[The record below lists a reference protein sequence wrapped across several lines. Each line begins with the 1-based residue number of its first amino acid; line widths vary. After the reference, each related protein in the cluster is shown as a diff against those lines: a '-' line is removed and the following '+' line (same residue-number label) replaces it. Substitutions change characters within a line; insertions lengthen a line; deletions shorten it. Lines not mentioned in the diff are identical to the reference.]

1 MKNNLLPG
9 IIGIFGFLSF
19 NAIPP
24 CHAQDVSILVKPD
37 KIEQTITPFLYGA
50 CIEDVNHEIYGGLY
64 DQKVFGESFE
74 EPVPSPNIDGFSTY
88 EGTWNVQGDELTV
101 KPHPGAKLVYNPM
114 NIRKGYAE
122 TSIRFDGRG
131 DNAGFIIHLSQ
142 PGKGADNFYGYEI
155 SLSAD
160 GQKIVIGSHQ
170 NNFKS
175 MAEIPVK
182 CLPQNWNRL
191 KVSMHE
197 NDTIEVFL
205 NNKSVYKFHNINN
218 QLQEGNIALR
228 TWNSNVRFRDIK
240 LYDGVIEKTISLR
253 STPSISVSAAWD
265 AIRTGSVRT
274 RFGLDMQQAFNGKN
288 SQTIE
293 LLSGT
298 GTVGIANSGLN
309 RWGIS
314 VKKNQMYQGRLY
326 LKGTNLEGKVIVALQ
341 NQNGT
346 IEYARQEIEHI
357 NNTWKRYWLK
367 LISNTTD
374 PHARLAIYIDRP
386 GKLWIDQ
393 VTLMNSKENQFK
405 GLPYRKDIAEAMV
418 NEGLTFLRYGG
429 TMINAPEYR
438 FKKMIG
444 NPDNRPPYKGH
455 WYTYSTNAFGIE
467 DFLKFCEAA
476 GFTPAFAI
484 NIEEDPQDIADI
496 VEYLN
501 GSVSTKWGKKRA
513 QNGHPAPYQVKYIGI
528 GNEEVL
534 FNGDNAQEYDHY
546 INRFLLLYD
555 AIKHKDPSI
564 KLISTAWW
572 RPESPNMER
581 VFKALDGKADYWD
594 FHPWADDLDTGKKV
608 EAELKR
614 MKELFLK
621 WNPNTKIKCAIF
633 EENGNTHNMQRA
645 LGHVTLQNAVRRM
658 GNFVLT
664 SCAANALQPYKQ
676 NDNGWDQGQ
685 IFFTQNQVWGMPPYY
700 AQQMASRYHQPF
712 LIESRI
718 SGQKNELDVTATRS
732 KDGKTIVLHIAN
744 TDSTAVSTCIDLDNF
759 SPISES
765 LSITLSGKL
774 QDINTPNEPQRI
786 FPVEQILQESD
797 RKFYM
802 IQPYS
807 YTILVFKKE

>member
-240 LYDGVIEKTISLR
+240 LYDGVVEKTISLR

-314 VKKNQMYQGRLY
+314 VKK
-326 LKGTNLEGKVIVALQ
+326 
-341 NQNGT
+341 
-346 IEYARQEIEHI
+346 
-357 NNTWKRYWLK
+357 
-367 LISNTTD
+367 
-374 PHARLAIYIDRP
+374 
-386 GKLWIDQ
+386 
-393 VTLMNSKENQFK
+393 
-405 GLPYRKDIAEAMV
+405 
-418 NEGLTFLRYGG
+418 
-429 TMINAPEYR
+429 
-438 FKKMIG
+438 
-444 NPDNRPPYKGH
+444 
-455 WYTYSTNAFGIE
+455 
-467 DFLKFCEAA
+467 
-476 GFTPAFAI
+476 
-484 NIEEDPQDIADI
+484 
-496 VEYLN
+496 
-501 GSVSTKWGKKRA
+501 
-513 QNGHPAPYQVKYIGI
+513 
-528 GNEEVL
+528 
-534 FNGDNAQEYDHY
+534 
-546 INRFLLLYD
+546 
-555 AIKHKDPSI
+555 
-564 KLISTAWW
+564 
-572 RPESPNMER
+572 
-581 VFKALDGKADYWD
+581 
-594 FHPWADDLDTGKKV
+594 
-608 EAELKR
+608 
-614 MKELFLK
+614 
-621 WNPNTKIKCAIF
+621 KIKCIKD
-633 EENGNTHNMQRA
+633 
-645 LGHVTLQNAVRRM
+645 V
-658 GNFVLT
+658 
-664 SCAANALQPYKQ
+664 
-676 NDNGWDQGQ
+676 
-685 IFFTQNQVWGMPPYY
+685 FT
-700 AQQMASRYHQPF
+700 
-712 LIESRI
+712 
-718 SGQKNELDVTATRS
+718 
-732 KDGKTIVLHIAN
+732 
-744 TDSTAVSTCIDLDNF
+744 
-759 SPISES
+759 
-765 LSITLSGKL
+765 
-774 QDINTPNEPQRI
+774 
-786 FPVEQILQESD
+786 
-797 RKFYM
+797 
-802 IQPYS
+802 
-807 YTILVFKKE
+807 